1 MSRVYYCNDINKSME
16 FAKVCITQLD
26 ALNIANHAGFIDEIG
41 REWTLSRYKPQ
52 HIPQHIP
59 QYKPQ
64 HKPQENRIEIKIQC
78 RKVYDETIKKF
89 VTKEAH
95 VFPLRQYLDRI
106 SADHYH
112 VIKMKEWCVAVKKTN
127 TESI

>member
-16 FAKVCITQLD
+16 FAKICITQLD
-26 ALNIANHAGFIDEIG
+26 ALHIANHAGFIDEIG
-41 REWTLSRYKPQ
+41 REWTLSK
-52 HIPQHIP
+52 
-59 QYKPQ
+59 YKPQ
-64 HKPQENRIEIKIQC
+64 HKPRENRIEIKIKC

-106 SADHYH
+106 SAEHYH
-112 VIKMKEWCVAVKKTN
+112 IIKMKEWCVAVNKTN